1 MGTTNNERRS
11 QKQAGDELDLLV
23 DAALAKYTAVE
34 PRAGLE
40 QRILANLRIK
50 TEKTA
55 DRRWWHWSLWAT
67 AVITAVVILAVA
79 WGPHRQSRPTVVDL
93 PSANHPSAEPSASVS
108 NWSKRSSSHEERPVD
123 HVVRLAPP
131 KQSVRRNYEAQ
142 VPTPTPKLD
151 QFPSPQ
157 PLTEEE
163 KMLAE
168 YVGQHHEQAVLIAR
182 ARKER
187 LEQYRLQDEKDE
199 AEQSRGNG
207 ACGTANY

>member
-1 MGTTNNERRS
+1 MGTTNSERRS
-11 QKQAGDELDLLV
+11 QNQAGDELDLLV

-40 QRILANLRIK
+40 QRILANIRIE

-55 DRRWWHWSLWAT
+55 DRRWWHWCLGAT
-67 AVITAVVILAVA
+67 GVITAVVILAVA

-93 PSANHPSAEPSASVS
+93 PSANHSSAEPSASVS
-108 NWSKRSSSHEERPVD
+108 NRSTRSSSHEERPVD
-123 HVVRLAPP
+123 HVVRLAPT
-131 KQSVRRNYEAQ
+131 KHSVRRNYEAQ
-142 VPTPTPKLD
+142 APTPTPKLD

-182 ARKER
+182 AREER

-207 ACGTANY
+207 ASGTANY